1 MGALLADTPHTR
13 PVPVSATASDDE
25 LMERFGLARS
35 TYEGPTGIVG
45 VLHDACARAGLRSA
59 SLWAATPHYIS
70 ATPNPQAALA
80 LLERLSEMIGTP
92 PGSSEL
98 ERAAS
103 EYALRVAS
111 AISDDPDIAGYVQ
124 QLEEAADTAD
134 PPTSAPM
141 RPATPSHGECRPPWR
156 SRGARRDPM
165 IAPTANPARP
175 RRVATRPR
183 CAPRN
188 ADSATPPSTRR
199 SMPLTAVVYRPSGAA
214 GPGVCQT
221 AGVEFVHIE
230 HDPALRRPNLVAAF
244 RGWNDAGGAASLAA
258 GYLRAV
264 TDAERCAVIDSEPF
278 IDYQQTRPT
287 VELVDGDIRRL
298 DWPETEV

>member
-1 MGALLADTPHTR
+1 VCQTAGVEFVHIEHDPALRRPNLVAAFRGWNDAGGAASLAAGYLRAVTDAERCAVIDSEPFIDYQQTRPTVELVDGDVRRLDWPETEVYASEKSDLVVVVGTEPNMRWRAFSGAIADLARRYRVDLVITMGALLADTPHTR

-92 PGSSEL
+92 SGSSEL
-98 ERAAS
+98 ERSAS

-134 PPTSAPM
+134 PP
-141 RPATPSHGECRPPWR
+141 
-156 SRGARRDPM
+156 
-165 IAPTANPARP
+165 
-175 RRVATRPR
+175 
-183 CAPRN
+183 
-188 ADSATPPSTRR
+188 
-199 SMPLTAVVYRPSGAA
+199 SGD
-214 GPGVCQT
+214 
-221 AGVEFVHIE
+221 E
-230 HDPALRRPNLVAAF
+230 
-244 RGWNDAGGAASLAA
+244 LAA
-258 GYLRAV
+258 DFERYLR
-264 TDAERCAVIDSEPF
+264 EQS
-278 IDYQQTRPT
+278 
-287 VELVDGDIRRL
+287 DGKD
-298 DWPETEV
+298 D

>member
-1 MGALLADTPHTR
+1 MRWRAFSGAVAELARRYRVDLVITMGALLADTPHTR

-59 SLWAATPHYIS
+59 SLWAAPPHYIS

-80 LLERLSEMIGTP
+80 LLQRLSEMIGTP

-134 PPTSAPM
+134 PP
-141 RPATPSHGECRPPWR
+141 
-156 SRGARRDPM
+156 
-165 IAPTANPARP
+165 
-175 RRVATRPR
+175 
-183 CAPRN
+183 
-188 ADSATPPSTRR
+188 
-199 SMPLTAVVYRPSGAA
+199 SGD
-214 GPGVCQT
+214 
-221 AGVEFVHIE
+221 E
-230 HDPALRRPNLVAAF
+230 
-244 RGWNDAGGAASLAA
+244 LAA
-258 GYLRAV
+258 DFERYLREQ
-264 TDAERCAVIDSEPF
+264 TDGKD
-278 IDYQQTRPT
+278 D
-287 VELVDGDIRRL
+287 
-298 DWPETEV
+298 

>member
-1 MGALLADTPHTR
+1 MALIGDVYPPSGAAGPGVCQTAGVEFVHIEHDPALRRPNLVAAFRGWNDAGGAASLAAGYLRAVTDAERCAVIDSEPFIDYQQTRPTVELVDGDVRRLDWPETEVYASEKSDLVVVVGTEPNMRWRAFSGAIADLARRYRVDLVITMGALLADTPHTR

-134 PPTSAPM
+134 PP
-141 RPATPSHGECRPPWR
+141 
-156 SRGARRDPM
+156 
-165 IAPTANPARP
+165 
-175 RRVATRPR
+175 
-183 CAPRN
+183 
-188 ADSATPPSTRR
+188 
-199 SMPLTAVVYRPSGAA
+199 SGD
-214 GPGVCQT
+214 
-221 AGVEFVHIE
+221 E
-230 HDPALRRPNLVAAF
+230 
-244 RGWNDAGGAASLAA
+244 LAA
-258 GYLRAV
+258 DFERYLR
-264 TDAERCAVIDSEPF
+264 EQS
-278 IDYQQTRPT
+278 
-287 VELVDGDIRRL
+287 DGKD
-298 DWPETEV
+298 D

>member
-1 MGALLADTPHTR
+1 MALTGDVYPPSGAAGPGVCQTAGVEFVHIEHDPALRRPNLVAAFRGWNDAGGAASLAAGYLRAVTDAERCAVIDSEPFIDYQQTRPTVELVDGDVRRLDWPETEIYASEKSDLVVVVGTEPNMRWRAFSGAIADLARRYRVDLVITMGALLADTPHTR

-134 PPTSAPM
+134 PP
-141 RPATPSHGECRPPWR
+141 
-156 SRGARRDPM
+156 
-165 IAPTANPARP
+165 
-175 RRVATRPR
+175 
-183 CAPRN
+183 
-188 ADSATPPSTRR
+188 
-199 SMPLTAVVYRPSGAA
+199 SGD
-214 GPGVCQT
+214 
-221 AGVEFVHIE
+221 E
-230 HDPALRRPNLVAAF
+230 
-244 RGWNDAGGAASLAA
+244 LAA
-258 GYLRAV
+258 DFERYLR
-264 TDAERCAVIDSEPF
+264 EQS
-278 IDYQQTRPT
+278 
-287 VELVDGDIRRL
+287 DGKD
-298 DWPETEV
+298 D